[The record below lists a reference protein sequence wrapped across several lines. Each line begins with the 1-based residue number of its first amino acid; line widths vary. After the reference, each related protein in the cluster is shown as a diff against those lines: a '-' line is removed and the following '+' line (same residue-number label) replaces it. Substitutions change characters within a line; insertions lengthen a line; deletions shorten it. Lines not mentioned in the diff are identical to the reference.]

1 VSRVAASRA
10 DRNSVIDATGE
21 ISELI
26 ARIERLPDHDRLRGG
41 GGGGGDRDHRRD
53 EPALGGCDD
62 RSVAERTVFTGGYAF
77 VGGGP
82 ARVDVAVEGE
92 RIIEVGVGLRGG
104 DVVDLDGGLLMP
116 GFQDAH
122 VHPIAGGVQ
131 LLRCDLQDLGT
142 APEYLRAIA
151 RYAAEHPD
159 LPWIIGGGW
168 SLEAFPGGTP
178 SRLLLDAI
186 VPDRPV
192 FLPNRDSHGAW
203 VNTRALELAGIGA
216 ATPDPPDGRIER
228 EPGGDPSGTLHEG
241 AADLVGRLVPPTTD
255 AELDAGLRA
264 GQELLFSVGVTG
276 WQDAWVGPGLHG
288 HGDLLP
294 VYLRAASTGALR
306 ARVRGAL
313 WWERD
318 RGLEQ
323 LAELRERRGT
333 TGRFTARTV
342 KIMQDGVAENF
353 TAAMTEP
360 YRNGCGSGLSFID
373 PPLLRAYVT
382 QLDAEDFQVHVHAL
396 GDRAVREA
404 LDAVEA
410 ARTANGPRGN
420 RHHLAHLQV
429 VHPDDLDRFVALD
442 VTANVQALWACH
454 EPQMD
459 ELTLP
464 FLDPVLAARQYPFA
478 DLARAGARLA
488 AGSDWMV
495 SSPDPM
501 LAAHV
506 AVNRTAPGEPLDR
519 PFLPGQ
525 ALTLGAFLT
534 AYTEGSAFVSHRD
547 HDTGRIAPGML
558 ADLAVLDRNPFARPA
573 GEIALT
579 RVRRTYVGG
588 ERVY

>member
-1 VSRVAASRA
+1 M
-10 DRNSVIDATGE
+10 
-21 ISELI
+21 
-26 ARIERLPDHDRLRGG
+26 
-41 GGGGGDRDHRRD
+41 
-53 EPALGGCDD
+53 
-62 RSVAERTVFTGGYAF
+62 AERTIFTGGYAF
-77 VGGGP
+77 LGGAA
-82 ARVDVAVEGE
+82 ARVDVAIEGE
-92 RIIEVGVGLRGG
+92 RITEVGAGLRGG
-104 DVVDLDGGLLMP
+104 DVVDLDGGLLTP

-131 LLRCDLQDLGT
+131 LLRCDLQELST
-142 APEYLRAIA
+142 AGEYLDAIA
-151 RYAAEHPD
+151 RYAAAHPD
-159 LPWIIGGGW
+159 LGWIIGGGW
-168 SLEAFPGGTP
+168 APAVFPGGTP
-178 SRLLLDAI
+178 TRQLLDAV

-192 FLPNRDSHGAW
+192 FLPNSDSHGAW

-216 ATPDPPDGRIER
+216 GTPDPADGRIER
-228 EPGGDPSGTLHEG
+228 EPGGHPSGMLHEG
-241 AADLVGRLVPPTTD
+241 AADLVGRRVPPTTD

-264 GQELLFSVGVTG
+264 GQELLFAAGVTG

-294 VYLRAASTGALR
+294 VYLRAAATGALK
-306 ARVRGAL
+306 ARVSGAL

-323 LAELRERRGT
+323 LAELRERRT
-333 TGRFTARTV
+333 ARGRFTARTV

-353 TAAMTEP
+353 TAAMIEP
-360 YRNGCGSGLSFID
+360 YRNGCGTGLSFLD
-373 PPLLRAYVT
+373 PALLREAVT
-382 QLDAEDFQVHVHAL
+382 RLDAADFQVHVHAL

-420 RHHLAHLQV
+420 RHHLAHLQG
-429 VHPDDLDRFVALD
+429 VHPEDLDRFAALD

-464 FLDPVLAARQYPFA
+464 FLDPLLAARQYPFA

-495 SSPDPM
+495 SSPHPI

-519 PFLPGQ
+519 PFLPAQ

-534 AYTEGSAFVSHRD
+534 AYTEGSAFVNHLE

-579 RVRRTYVGG
+579 QVRRTYVGG
-588 ERVY
+588 EQVY

>member
-1 VSRVAASRA
+1 M
-10 DRNSVIDATGE
+10 
-21 ISELI
+21 
-26 ARIERLPDHDRLRGG
+26 
-41 GGGGGDRDHRRD
+41 
-53 EPALGGCDD
+53 
-62 RSVAERTVFTGGYAF
+62 AERTVFTGGHAF
-77 VGGGP
+77 IGG
-82 ARVDVAVEGE
+82 ADVRVDVAVEGD
-92 RIIEVGVGLRGG
+92 RITEVGEGLRGG
-104 DVVDLDGGLLMP
+104 DVVDLDGGLLTP

-142 APEYLRAIA
+142 AGEYLEAIA
-151 RYAAEHPD
+151 RYAAAHPT
-159 LPWIIGGGW
+159 LEWIIGGGW

-178 SRLLLDAI
+178 TRHALDAI

-203 VNTRALELAGIGA
+203 VNTRALELAGIRA
-216 ATPDPPDGRIER
+216 ATPDPADGRIER
-228 EPGGDPSGTLHEG
+228 EPDGFPAGTLHEG
-241 AADLVGRLVPPTTD
+241 AAGLVGRLVPPTTD

-264 GQELLFSVGVTG
+264 GQELLFSVGVTA

-294 VYLRAASTGALR
+294 VYLRAAESGGLT
-306 ARVRGAL
+306 ARVSGAL

-323 LAELRERRGT
+323 LDELRERRT
-333 TGRFTARTV
+333 ARGRFTARTV

-353 TAAMTEP
+353 TAAMTAP
-360 YRNGCGSGLSFID
+360 YRNGCGSGLSFVD
-373 PPLLRAYVT
+373 PELLKDYVT
-382 QLDAEDFQVHVHAL
+382 RLDAADFQVHVHAL

-404 LDAVEA
+404 LDAIGA
-410 ARTANGPRGN
+410 ARAANGPRGN
-420 RHHLAHLQV
+420 RHQLAHLQV
-429 VHPDDLDRFVALD
+429 VHPDDHGRFAELD
-442 VTANVQALWACH
+442 VIANVQALWACH

-495 SSPDPM
+495 SSPDP
-501 LAAHV
+501 LRAAHV
-506 AVNRTAPGEPLDR
+506 AVNRTAPGEPADR
-519 PFLPGQ
+519 PFLPDQ

-534 AYTEGSAFVSHRD
+534 AYTEGSAFASHRD
-547 HDTGRIAPGML
+547 DVTGRIAPGML

-573 GEIALT
+573 AEIGLT
-579 RVRRTYVGG
+579 RVRSTYVGG
-588 ERVY
+588 SRVY